1 MKRTFWTLLLLSIFL
16 AAQGY
21 SESQT
26 VDMVNGVRIIHNEKD
41 GAWGKTPAVR
51 LELIQTFGG
60 VETKDPNLA
69 FGTPYDVVVDGR
81 GNIFILDERNTR
93 IQKFSPEGMFLL
105 SIGRHGQGPGDFQS
119 PSSMDID
126 NADRLYVFDYGNR
139 RIQVMT
145 PEGKAERGIKL
156 ASLSTDKIRLLKS
169 GEIVMGGGGLV
180 HLREVMR
187 SREKLPFLLTIVD
200 SKGKM
205 QKSFGEMKN
214 YGDGNVTAWANWISL
229 DIDGE
234 DNICVA
240 FRHQNRIEKYSLDGA
255 LQWKADRILN
265 YGTEVIDKGYIHQD
279 YKGIG
284 IQMPTLNM
292 VSVGIAADGKGRI
305 WVITL
310 NRQMTPEETGS
321 EVVAGGRRRT
331 VEPIIQKMDIY
342 KLEVFSPDGILLGSI
357 PLNHVAHG
365 IRMCADYLFL
375 WERNTATVYQYRIL
389 EN

>member
-1 MKRTFWTLLLLSIFL
+1 
-16 AAQGY
+16 
-21 SESQT
+21 
-26 VDMVNGVRIIHNEKD
+26 
-41 GAWGKTPAVR
+41 
-51 LELIQTFGG
+51 
-60 VETKDPNLA
+60 
-69 FGTPYDVVVDGR
+69 
-81 GNIFILDERNTR
+81 
-93 IQKFSPEGMFLL
+93 
-105 SIGRHGQGPGDFQS
+105 
-119 PSSMDID
+119 
-126 NADRLYVFDYGNR
+126 
-139 RIQVMT
+139 MT

-284 IQMPTLNM
+284 IQMPTLNR
-292 VSVGIAADGKGRI
+292 VSDGIAADERGRI

-310 NRQMTPEETGS
+310 NRQMTREETGS
-321 EVVAGGRRRT
+321 EVTVEAGRRRT
-331 VEPIIQKMDIY
+331 VEPVIQKMDIY
-342 KLEVFSPDGILLGSI
+342 KLEVFGPDGALLGEL
-357 PLNHVAHG
+357 PLNHGVHG
-365 IRMCADYLFL
+365 IRICNEFLFL
-375 WERNTATVYQYRIL
+375 WEWNTATVYQYRIL